1 MRPLELDVHTH
12 TIASGH
18 AYGTITEMAKAAAEK
33 GLKILGITEHTRGIP
48 GTCDDIYFFNLK
60 VVPRQMFG
68 IELMLGAEINI
79 VDYNGTLDLDE
90 EYMKH
95 LDVRIAGIHSLCY
108 KFGTPKENTSAVVN
122 AIKNP
127 YIDII
132 SHPDDGRC
140 PLIYEEVVKAAKE
153 YHTLLE
159 VNNNS
164 LRLKRKNVRENVIT
178 MLTLCKKYQVPVLVS
193 SDAHY
198 MTDLANTDHVQSVIE
213 QVAFPEDL
221 IINYSIDGFR
231 EFILENRKLTTT
243 NIH

>member
-1 MRPLELDVHTH
+1 MKPLELDVHTH

-18 AYGTITEMAKAAAEK
+18 AYGTLTEMAKAAAEK

-48 GTCDDIYFFNLK
+48 GTCEDIYFYNLK

-79 VDYNGTLDLDE
+79 VDYDGTLDLE
-90 EYMKH
+90 ESFMKY
-95 LDVRIAGIHSLCY
+95 LDIRIAGIHSLCY
-108 KFGTPKENTSAVVN
+108 YFGTPEENTRAVIN
-122 AIKNP
+122 TIKNP

-140 PLIYEEVVKAAKE
+140 PLLYEEVVKAAKE

-164 LRLKRKNVRENVIT
+164 PRLKRKNVRENVT
-178 MLTLCKKYQVPVLVS
+178 TLLTLCKKYNVPVLVS

-198 MTDLANTDHVQSVIE
+198 MTDIANTDHVQPVIE
-213 QVAFPEDL
+213 QVDFPEDL
-221 IINYSIDGFR
+221 IINYSVDKFK
-231 EFILENRKLTTT
+231 EFIRTNRTLTAL
-243 NIH
+243 